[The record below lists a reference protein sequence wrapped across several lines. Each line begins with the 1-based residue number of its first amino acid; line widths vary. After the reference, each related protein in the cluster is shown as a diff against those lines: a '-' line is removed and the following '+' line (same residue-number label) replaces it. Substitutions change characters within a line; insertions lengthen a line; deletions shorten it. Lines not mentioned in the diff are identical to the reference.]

1 MNSSI
6 ILSFR
11 ESLEAV
17 LIVGIIL
24 ATLTQQN
31 KQALKLYVIIGAIVG
46 VVISILGGG
55 LLFMSAQ
62 GLEEDTMELIEGI
75 MMLLASGLIAYFVV
89 WLAAQNQ
96 SISGSISASV
106 TKTSTGLGLA
116 VLAFLGV
123 FREGLELVVFTMAN
137 LSAHANDV
145 ALGTLIGIIG
155 ALILGVLVFKSS
167 LKLNLSWI
175 FKGLGL
181 ILILIGAELLAEGL
195 VKLNSGME
203 SVETPVMA
211 LYVILALVL
220 FFKRDLIKLVRKTA

>member
-31 KQALKLYVIIGAIVG
+31 KQALKPYVIIGAIVG

-75 MMLLASGLIAYFVV
+75 MMLLASV
-89 WLAAQNQ
+89 
-96 SISGSISASV
+96 
-106 TKTSTGLGLA
+106 
-116 VLAFLGV
+116 
-123 FREGLELVVFTMAN
+123 
-137 LSAHANDV
+137 
-145 ALGTLIGIIG
+145 
-155 ALILGVLVFKSS
+155 
-167 LKLNLSWI
+167 
-175 FKGLGL
+175 
-181 ILILIGAELLAEGL
+181 
-195 VKLNSGME
+195 
-203 SVETPVMA
+203 
-211 LYVILALVL
+211 
-220 FFKRDLIKLVRKTA
+220 

>member
-1 MNSSI
+1 
-6 ILSFR
+6 
-11 ESLEAV
+11 
-17 LIVGIIL
+17 
-24 ATLTQQN
+24 
-31 KQALKLYVIIGAIVG
+31 
-46 VVISILGGG
+46 
-55 LLFMSAQ
+55 MSAQ

-137 LSAHANDV
+137 LSVHANDV

-220 FFKRDLIKLVRKTA
+220 FFKRDLVKLVPQNSLSVALTLPS

>member
-1 MNSSI
+1 
-6 ILSFR
+6 
-11 ESLEAV
+11 LEAV

-31 KQALKLYVIIGAIVG
+31 KQVLKPYVIIGASVG
-46 VVISILGGG
+46 VAVSILGGS

-62 GLEEDTMELIEGI
+62 GLNEETMALIEGI
-75 MMLLASGLIAYFVV
+75 MMLTASGLIAYFVV
-89 WLAAQNQ
+89 WLSAQSH
-96 SISGSISASV
+96 SISSSISASV

-145 ALGTLIGIIG
+145 ALGTLIGIVG
-155 ALILGVLVFKSS
+155 ALILGVLVFRSS
-167 LKLNLSWI
+167 IKLNLSWI

-195 VKLNSGME
+195 VKLNSGLE
-203 SVETPVMA
+203 SFETPVMVLYTLVA
-211 LYVILALVL
+211 LTL
-220 FFKRDLIKLVRKTA
+220 FFKRDLLKLVRKTA